1 MSEKILEYFD
11 ELTTAIFHNELSAS
25 GLEKDVI
32 DFREKLELLNQSN
45 PPQLEWLDIETAPKD
60 GTNILITNKANDTFV
75 CHYREGFWYSDF
87 YDGYDYGYLF
97 SEPTHWRPLPKPPE
111 ENEQCQKQQN

>member
-1 MSEKILEYFD
+1 MSPHEICSTIKMIENDEK
-11 ELTTAIFHNELSAS
+11 HQ
-25 GLEKDVI
+25 DVY
-32 DFREKLELLNQSN
+32 DFLKELLNQSDST
-45 PPQLEWLDIETAPKD
+45 QLEWLDIESAPKD

-97 SEPTHWRPLPKPPE
+97 YEPTHWRPLPKLPE
-111 ENEQCQKQQN
+111 GNGGNNE